1 MPSKVQKTIHTSRT
15 MMLAELSRIMAH
27 GIEQGSFEVSF
38 ADNVAGKLSK
48 ANKDKTN
55 KALRKVYSFDPS
67 DPAFA
72 AFLWFW
78 KNSPEADHPILALLF
93 AISNDFLLSE
103 SIEIVQNT
111 PLNQKVTVES
121 LEDNLARLHPGRYST
136 VTLRS
141 ISKNLASSWKQAGF
155 ILGKVKNIRV
165 QPEISY
171 RVVTFGMLLGY
182 LEGMRG
188 EFLLASK
195 YIRALCLPESGARD
209 LIGEAARR
217 DLLQYQYSGHV
228 TTILFPNLLKSI
240 GIDGE

>member
-1 MPSKVQKTIHTSRT
+1 

-38 ADNVAGKLSK
+38 ADNVAGKRSK

-55 KALRKVYSFDPS
+55 LSLRNLYRFDLT

-78 KNSPEADHPILALLF
+78 KNSQEADHPILTLLF

-103 SIEIVQNT
+103 SIEIVQNA

-121 LEDNLARLHPGRYST
+121 LEANLARLHPGRYSPAS
-136 VTLRS
+136 LRS
-141 ISKNLASSWKQAGF
+141 ISQNLASSWKQAGF

-188 EFLLASK
+188 EFLLASR
-195 YIRALCLPESGARD
+195 YIRSLCLSESQVRE
-209 LIGEAARR
+209 LIGDAARR
-217 DLLQYQYSGHV
+217 DLLQYQYSGHL
-228 TTILFPNLLKSI
+228 TTIAFPNLLNTI
-240 GIDGE
+240 GIHGE

>member
-1 MPSKVQKTIHTSRT
+1 MNTNQKTTHTSRT

-38 ADNVAGKLSK
+38 TDNVAGKLSK

-55 KALRKVYSFDPS
+55 LSLRYLYRFDPTN
-67 DPAFA
+67 PAFS
-72 AFLWFW
+72 AFVWFW

-121 LEDNLARLHPGRYST
+121 LETNLASIHPGRYSPAS
-136 VTLRS
+136 LRS
-141 ISKNLASSWKQAGF
+141 ISQNLASSWKQAGF
-155 ILGKVKNIRV
+155 IRGKVKNIRV

-188 EFLLASK
+188 EFLLGSK
-195 YIRALCLPESGARD
+195 YIRALCLPESGVRD
-209 LIGEAARR
+209 QISEAAKR

-228 TTILFPNLLKSI
+228 TTILFPNLLKLV